1 MNKRDWVEFSPLRN
15 RRGASTVEY
24 VIILVGILALALILS
39 SFLANDGRSMIKDK
53 IIAIINGDISGSGEK
68 TGDGNH
74 SQKMSDEIK
83 APPKAPPK
91 APKREQAKKVAD
103 VRTTDEQL
111 MQMSDLAYEDI
122 SGLSNEDFNDVFG
135 FDDQGRPNAQILD
148 RRDLPNGFQAIAVKN
163 KVTGEI
169 VITYRGSDTDNRGID
184 WWGQDATIWTQTPG
198 AQENE
203 ARKFVEAVKK
213 NPEAKNSSIVLTGHS
228 LGGFHAQLAAK
239 ETGLPAVT
247 FNAPG
252 LKPNPAGSLGGVRT
266 IRKGIRGLFNSRM
279 NLKDDFRNAWG
290 SNDDQVVNYVNEGD
304 AIGNFG
310 IHYGKTVVTGNG
322 KEPKERNDYTSPISS
337 GEYGALYRAGKGM
350 GKGGFGQ
357 IGEEHSLESFDG
369 QYDSNGNIRR

>member
-1 MNKRDWVEFSPLRN
+1 MDKNRNWKFPFVN

-24 VIILVGILALALILS
+24 VVILVGILALALILS
-39 SFLANDGRSMIKDK
+39 TFLANDGQSMLKEK
-53 IIAIINGDISGSGEK
+53 IISIINGEATGER
-68 TGDGNH
+68 TQSGDGKQQGNA
-74 SQKMSDEIK
+74 SQ
-83 APPKAPPK
+83 ATT
-91 APKREQAKKVAD
+91 PKREQAKKVKD
-103 VRTTDEQL
+103 VGVSDEQL
-111 MQMSDLAYEDI
+111 KQMSDLAYNDI
-122 SGLSNEDFNDVFG
+122 AGLTDSDFNSVFG
-135 FDDQGRPNAQILD
+135 VDDKGRPNAEIID
-148 RRDLPNGFQAIAVKN
+148 RRDLSNGFQAVAVKN
-163 KVTGEI
+163 KKTGEI
-169 VITYRGSDTDNRGID
+169 VISYRGSDTDNKAID

-198 AQENE
+198 VQEKE
-203 ARKFVEAVKK
+203 AKKFVEAVKK
-213 NPEAKNSSIVLTGHS
+213 DPRSKDSSIVLTGHS

-252 LKPNPAGSLGGVRT
+252 LKPNPAGSMGGVRK
-266 IRKGIRGLFNSRM
+266 IKEGIKGLFNPRM

-322 KEPKERNDYTSPISS
+322 KEPKERNDYTSPIAS
-337 GEYGALYRAGKGM
+337 GEYGALHRAGKGI

>member
-39 SFLANDGRSMIKDK
+39 SFLANDGQSMIKDK
-53 IIAIINGDISGSGEK
+53 IIAIINGNNTGEK
-68 TGDGNH
+68 AK
-74 SQKMSDEIK
+74 QSDSSSGVQQETVAK
-83 APPKAPPK
+83 EKK
-91 APKREQAKKVAD
+91 QAKTSKKVEIS
-103 VRTTDEQL
+103 DEQL